1 MIVLLPVGEDGV
13 AAFRGD
19 RVVAVEREKTQLRL
33 RVDFGTYLSTY
44 VLEADEYSIGL
55 AWSDFLEHYDQTY
68 YLLDL
73 TWLRKSPAPEAL
85 ATGD

>member
-1 MIVLLPVGEDGV
+1 MIVLLPVGDGV
-13 AAFRGD
+13 HAVKGD
-19 RVVAVEREKTQLRL
+19 RVVAVERDKTQLRL
-33 RVDFGTYLSTY
+33 RMDFGTYEATY
-44 VLEADEYSIGL
+44 VLEGDEYSIGL

-73 TWLRKSPAPEAL
+73 TWLKQSPAPEAV

>member
-1 MIVLLPVGEDGV
+1 MILLVPVEDGV
-13 AAFRGD
+13 HAVKGD

-33 RVDFGTYLSTY
+33 RVDFGTYQSTY
-44 VLEADEYSIGL
+44 VLEADEYSIEL
-55 AWSDFLEHYDQTY
+55 AWCDYLEHCDQRC

-73 TWLRKSPAPEAL
+73 TWLKKSPAPEGV